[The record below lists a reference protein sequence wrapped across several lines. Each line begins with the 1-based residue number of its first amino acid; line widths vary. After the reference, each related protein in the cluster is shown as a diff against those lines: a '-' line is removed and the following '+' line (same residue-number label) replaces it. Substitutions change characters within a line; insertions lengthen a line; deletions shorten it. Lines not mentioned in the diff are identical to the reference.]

1 MKKEIS
7 INLEEESYKQIKN
20 IITWKN
26 TRNLLTGKEGDQEYT
41 VNDFIKGA
49 SLSKLEEITYIT
61 SLPQGNENIQQRMNN
76 NFKEIAKDKG
86 VKQSSISSIL
96 GINKSTLSLIFNN
109 ELQPRSDIFFKI
121 WAILDSPPIHKCI
134 YFKD

>member
-26 TRNLLTGKEGDQEYT
+26 TRNLLTGEKGNQEYT

-49 SLSKLEEITYIT
+49 SLSKLEEITYII

-76 NFKEIAKDKG
+76 NFKEIAKERG
-86 VKQSSISSIL
+86 VKQSSISSAL

-109 ELQPRSDIFFKI
+109 EIQPRSDIFFKI
-121 WAILDSPPIHKCI
+121 WVILGSPPIHKCI